1 MSIIVLLPAKKTR
14 LGRAALNPHQK
25 RRVEETKLKRTKLR
39 EYASDY
45 APIPQSLQGHLADY
59 ANERHGT
66 MSDRNARDPTFVLCL
81 MLQ

>member
-25 RRVEETKLKRTKLR
+25 RRVEETKSERTELR
-39 EYASDY
+39 AFAVDY

-66 MSDRNARDPTFVLCL
+66 TSDGNARDPTFVLCL